1 MYTFLCVRDSPVG
14 WSTKGVVKRNCS
26 SGVCC
31 RSSYLTNF
39 AVLTNIAGAQHVRW
53 VMLMLALLSVPPPI
67 PPNCPTHLYSCPPH
81 LSPSP
86 VPPLAPPLPS
96 PPVPSCHPTCPPV
109 PPVPPPACTLTDR
122 VWFTSTVLHRIWS
135 LHHLPFYLYIQVS
148 DWQVGKDQL

>member
-109 PPVPPPACTLTDR
+109 PPSPLLHVPSQTEFGLR
-122 VWFTSTVLHRIWS
+122 VLS
-135 LHHLPFYLYIQVS
+135 YIGYGLS
-148 DWQVGKDQL
+148 IICLFISIFR